1 MHKDWRA
8 WGTILNVMRVPRT
21 FVFLDL
27 SGFTN
32 YTAAFGDDAA
42 GRLLGAFRTIVR
54 EVASDRGV
62 RIAKWLGDGCMIV
75 AVDQA
80 DAIAFVLDLENRS
93 AEVCSPL
100 TLRAGIATGYA
111 LLFEGDDYIGS
122 AVNMASRLCDIAG
135 AYQVLIPTMGL
146 ERLPEG
152 VEALPH
158 DPVELAGFPG
168 VDRGLRADRRPDGPR
183 PQRHRRALDQQPLH
197 LSPSEGSVGHSDV
210 ELAAAGAT
218 AVTVTLG

>member
-1 MHKDWRA
+1 M
-8 WGTILNVMRVPRT
+8 GYCEVMRVPRT

-62 RIAKWLGDGCMIV
+62 RIAKWLGDGCMVV

-168 VDRGLRADRRPDGPR
+168 SIEVFELTGVPTAPDRNDTGELWTR
-183 PQRHRRALDQQPLH
+183 
-197 LSPSEGSVGHSDV
+197 SPFI
-210 ELAAAGAT
+210 
-218 AVTVTLG
+218 